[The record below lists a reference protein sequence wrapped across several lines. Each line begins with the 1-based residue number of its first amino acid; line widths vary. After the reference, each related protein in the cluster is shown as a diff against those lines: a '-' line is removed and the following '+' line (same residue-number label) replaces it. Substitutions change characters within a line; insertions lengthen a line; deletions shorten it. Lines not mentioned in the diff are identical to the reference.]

1 MRIMANKKDKNELK
15 TKENLMNEQKFMI
28 GPRLSF
34 AGAEAYK
41 LLRTNIQF
49 SFSEETSTEGKVI
62 GVTSSIPG
70 EGKSMTILNLAY
82 TFAESN
88 KRVLLIEGDMRLPTL
103 ANRLRLKQ
111 TPGLS
116 NLLVGLN
123 SVNDA
128 IQHFSTAKEG
138 SQPVTVDVIVSGTIP
153 PNPSELLGSSRLE
166 SLLSIL
172 KKNYDYIFLDQPPI
186 TAVTD
191 ALITSNKT
199 DGIIVVVRNN
209 HAARSGLAETMR
221 QLKLV
226 DAHVLGFVYNGASDD
241 SRKYYKKGYYKKKG
255 YYYKKAE

>member
-1 MRIMANKKDKNELK
+1 MVKTMAKDKKDRMS
-15 TKENLMNEQKFMI
+15 KENIMNEQKFMI

-49 SFSEETSTEGKVI
+49 SFSEDTSTEGKVI

-103 ANRLRLKQ
+103 ANRLKLKQ

-123 SVNDA
+123 TVNDA

-138 SQPVTVDVIVSGTIP
+138 DRKS
-153 PNPSELLGSSRLE
+153 
-166 SLLSIL
+166 
-172 KKNYDYIFLDQPPI
+172 
-186 TAVTD
+186 
-191 ALITSNKT
+191 
-199 DGIIVVVRNN
+199 VV
-209 HAARSGLAETMR
+209 
-221 QLKLV
+221 
-226 DAHVLGFVYNGASDD
+226 
-241 SRKYYKKGYYKKKG
+241 
-255 YYYKKAE
+255 

>member
-1 MRIMANKKDKNELK
+1 MVITMAEKKNRKELK
-15 TKENLMNEQKFMI
+15 NKEKLMNEQKFMI
-28 GPRLSF
+28 GPHLSF

-49 SFSEETSTEGKVI
+49 SFSEDTTSEGKVI

-103 ANRLRLKQ
+103 ANRLKLKQ

-123 SVNDA
+123 TVNDA

-138 SQPVTVDVIVSGTIP
+138 TQPVTVDVIVSGTIP
-153 PNPSELLGSSRLE
+153 PNPAELLSSSRLV
-166 SLLSIL
+166 SLLKVL
-172 KKNYDYIFLDQPPI
+172 KKNYDYIFLDQPPV

-191 ALITSNKT
+191 ALITSDKT

-226 DAHVLGFVYNGASDD
+226 DAHVLGFVFNGAADD
-241 SRKYYKKGYYKKKG
+241 GRKYYKKGYYKKSD
-255 YYYKKAE
+255 

>member
-1 MRIMANKKDKNELK
+1 MAEKKNRKDQK
-15 TKENLMNEQKFMI
+15 TKEKLLNEQKFMI
-28 GPRLSF
+28 GPHLSF

-49 SFSEETSTEGKVI
+49 SFSEDTTTEGKVI

-103 ANRLRLKQ
+103 ANRLKLKQ

-123 SVNDA
+123 TVNDA

-153 PNPSELLGSSRLE
+153 PNPAELLSSSRLE
-166 SLLSIL
+166 SLLKIL
-172 KKNYDYIFLDQPPI
+172 KKNYDYIFLDQPPV

-191 ALITSNKT
+191 ALITSDKT

-226 DAHVLGFVYNGASDD
+226 DAHVLGFVFNGAADD
-241 SRKYYKKGYYKKKG
+241 GRKYYKKGYYKKSD
-255 YYYKKAE
+255 

>member
-1 MRIMANKKDKNELK
+1 MADKKNKDAQKLRENLKNEQLY
-15 TKENLMNEQKFMI
+15 MI
-28 GPRLSF
+28 GPNLGF

-49 SFSEETSTEGKVI
+49 SFSEDSSSEGKVI
-62 GVTSSIPG
+62 GVTSSVPG

-116 NLLVGLN
+116 NLLVGVN

-128 IQHFSTAKEG
+128 IQHFSTVKDNTER
-138 SQPVTVDVIVSGTIP
+138 VTVDVIVSGTIP

-166 SLLSIL
+166 ALLKVL
-172 KKNYDYIFLDQPPI
+172 RKYYDYIFLDQPPV

-191 ALITSNKT
+191 ALITSDKT

-209 HAARSGLAETMR
+209 RAARSGLAETMR

-226 DAHVLGFVYNGASDD
+226 NAHVLGFVFNGASTDN
-241 SRKYYKKGYYKKKG
+241 RKYYKKGYYKKG
-255 YYYKKAE
+255 YYKKD

>member
-1 MRIMANKKDKNELK
+1 MVITMAEKKNRKELK
-15 TKENLMNEQKFMI
+15 NKEKLMNEQKFMI
-28 GPRLSF
+28 GPHLSF

-49 SFSEETSTEGKVI
+49 SFSEDTTNEGKVI

-103 ANRLRLKQ
+103 ANRLKLKQ

-123 SVNDA
+123 TVNDA

-138 SQPVTVDVIVSGTIP
+138 TQPVTVDVIVSGTIP
-153 PNPSELLGSSRLE
+153 PNPAELLSSSRLE
-166 SLLSIL
+166 SLLKVL
-172 KKNYDYIFLDQPPI
+172 KRNYDYIFLDQPPV

-191 ALITSNKT
+191 ALITSDKT

-226 DAHVLGFVYNGASDD
+226 DAHILGFVFNGAADD
-241 SRKYYKKGYYKKKG
+241 GRKYYKKGYYKKSD
-255 YYYKKAE
+255 

>member
-1 MRIMANKKDKNELK
+1 MVIIMAEKKNRKELK
-15 TKENLMNEQKFMI
+15 NKEKLMNEQKFMI
-28 GPRLSF
+28 GPHLSF

-49 SFSEETSTEGKVI
+49 SFSEDTTSEGKVI

-103 ANRLRLKQ
+103 ANRLKLKQ

-123 SVNDA
+123 TVNDA

-138 SQPVTVDVIVSGTIP
+138 TQPVTVDVIVSGTIP
-153 PNPSELLGSSRLE
+153 PNPAELLSSSRLE
-166 SLLSIL
+166 SLLKVL
-172 KKNYDYIFLDQPPI
+172 KKNYDYIFLDQPPV

-191 ALITSNKT
+191 ALITSDKT

-226 DAHVLGFVYNGASDD
+226 DAHVLGFVFNGAADD
-241 SRKYYKKGYYKKKG
+241 GRKYYKKGYYKKSD
-255 YYYKKAE
+255 

>member
-1 MRIMANKKDKNELK
+1 MVMTMANNKKDRMS
-15 TKENLMNEQKFMI
+15 KENIMNEQKFMI

-49 SFSEETSTEGKVI
+49 SFSEDTTNEGKVI
-62 GVTSSIPG
+62 SVTSSIPS

-82 TFAESN
+82 TFAETN
-88 KRVLLIEGDMRLPTL
+88 KKVLLIEGDMRLPTL
-103 ANRLRLKQ
+103 ATRLKLKQ

-123 SVNDA
+123 TVNDA
-128 IQHFSTAKEG
+128 IQHFATAKEG
-138 SQPVTVDVIVSGTIP
+138 SQPVNVDVIVSGTIP
-153 PNPSELLGSSRLE
+153 PNPSELLGSSRLV
-166 SLLSIL
+166 SLLKVL
-172 KKNYDYIFLDQPPI
+172 RKNYDYIFIDQPPV

-191 ALITSNKT
+191 ALITSDKT

-209 HAARSGLAETMR
+209 HASRSGLAETMR

-226 DAHVLGFVYNGASDD
+226 DAHVLGFVFNGAVTDG
-241 SRKYYKKGYYKKKG
+241 RKYYKKGYYKKSD
-255 YYYKKAE
+255 

>member
-1 MRIMANKKDKNELK
+1 MAEKKNRKELK
-15 TKENLMNEQKFMI
+15 NKEKLMNEQKFMI
-28 GPRLSF
+28 GPHLSF

-49 SFSEETSTEGKVI
+49 SFSEDTTSEGKVI

-103 ANRLRLKQ
+103 ANRLKLKQ

-123 SVNDA
+123 TVNDA

-138 SQPVTVDVIVSGTIP
+138 TQPVTVDVIVSGTIP
-153 PNPSELLGSSRLE
+153 PNPAELLSSSRLE
-166 SLLSIL
+166 SLLKVL
-172 KKNYDYIFLDQPPI
+172 KKNYDYIFLDQPPV

-191 ALITSNKT
+191 ALITSDKT

-226 DAHVLGFVYNGASDD
+226 DAHVLGFVFNGAADD
-241 SRKYYKKGYYKKKG
+241 GRKYYKKGYYKKSD
-255 YYYKKAE
+255 

>member
-1 MRIMANKKDKNELK
+1 MVITMAEKKNRKELK
-15 TKENLMNEQKFMI
+15 NKEKLMNEQKFMI
-28 GPRLSF
+28 GPHLSF

-49 SFSEETSTEGKVI
+49 SFSEDTTSEGKVI

-103 ANRLRLKQ
+103 ANRLKLKQ

-123 SVNDA
+123 TVNDA

-138 SQPVTVDVIVSGTIP
+138 TQPVTVDVIVSGTIP
-153 PNPSELLGSSRLE
+153 PNPAELLSSSRLE
-166 SLLSIL
+166 SLLKVL
-172 KKNYDYIFLDQPPI
+172 KKNYDYIFLDQPPV

-191 ALITSNKT
+191 ALITSDKT

-226 DAHVLGFVYNGASDD
+226 DAHILGFVFNGAADD
-241 SRKYYKKGYYKKKG
+241 GRKYYKKGYYKKSD
-255 YYYKKAE
+255 

>member
-1 MRIMANKKDKNELK
+1 MVITMAEKKNRKELK
-15 TKENLMNEQKFMI
+15 NKEKLMNEQKFMI
-28 GPRLSF
+28 GPHLSF

-49 SFSEETSTEGKVI
+49 SFSEDTTSEGKVI

-103 ANRLRLKQ
+103 ANRLKLKQ

-123 SVNDA
+123 TVNDA

-138 SQPVTVDVIVSGTIP
+138 TQPVTVDVIVSGTIP
-153 PNPSELLGSSRLE
+153 PNPAELLSSSRLE
-166 SLLSIL
+166 SLLKVL
-172 KKNYDYIFLDQPPI
+172 KKNYDYIFLDQPPV

-191 ALITSNKT
+191 ALITSDKT

-226 DAHVLGFVYNGASDD
+226 DAHILGFVFNGAADD
-241 SRKYYKKGYYKKKG
+241 GRKYYKKGYYKKS
-255 YYYKKAE
+255 E